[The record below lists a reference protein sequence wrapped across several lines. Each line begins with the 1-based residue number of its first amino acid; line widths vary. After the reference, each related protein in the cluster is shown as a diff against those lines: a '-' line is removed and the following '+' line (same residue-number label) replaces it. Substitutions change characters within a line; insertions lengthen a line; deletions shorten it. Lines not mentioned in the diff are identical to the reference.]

1 MRLEITKIHT
11 TPQTITLTKKEYN
24 TLKHKAIEYDKI
36 ITTRSA
42 HMRTYNNNLTPQE
55 RKEKPAKPLTS
66 AGTRIKMKTNEK
78 DIKDSILNLYG
89 EPTIYEN
96 QD

>member
-36 ITTRSA
+36 ITTRSI
-42 HMRTYNNNLTPQE
+42 HMRTYNNNLTPQQ
-55 RKEKPAKPLTS
+55 RSDKARQAAYKRWHKA
-66 AGTRIKMKTNEK
+66 
-78 DIKDSILNLYG
+78 
-89 EPTIYEN
+89 
-96 QD
+96 

>member
-36 ITTRSA
+36 ITTRST
-42 HMRTYNNNLTPQE
+42 HMRTYNNNLTPQQ
-55 RKEKPAKPLTS
+55 RRDKARQAAYK
-66 AGTRIKMKTNEK
+66 RWHK
-78 DIKDSILNLYG
+78 D
-89 EPTIYEN
+89 
-96 QD
+96 

>member
-36 ITTRSA
+36 ITTRST
-42 HMRTYNNNLTPQE
+42 HMRTYNNNLTPQQ
-55 RKEKPAKPLTS
+55 RKDKARQAAYK
-66 AGTRIKMKTNEK
+66 RWHKV
-78 DIKDSILNLYG
+78 
-89 EPTIYEN
+89 
-96 QD
+96 

>member
-1 MRLEITKIHT
+1 MQLTITKIRT

-36 ITTRSA
+36 ITTRST

-55 RKEKPAKPLTS
+55 RKDKARQAAYK
-66 AGTRIKMKTNEK
+66 RWHK
-78 DIKDSILNLYG
+78 D
-89 EPTIYEN
+89 
-96 QD
+96 

>member
-11 TPQTITLTKKEYN
+11 TPQTITLTQKEYN

-36 ITTRSA
+36 ITTRST

-55 RKEKPAKPLTS
+55 RKEKARQAAYK
-66 AGTRIKMKTNEK
+66 RWHK
-78 DIKDSILNLYG
+78 D
-89 EPTIYEN
+89 
-96 QD
+96 